1 VSKIFDN
8 LNQWEPS
15 IIQFVSFETV
25 DPKQDSNSTDKADSF
40 ILHGFPFTEHR
51 AQTPNG
57 SMGYAGDRGAAGVGR
72 FARYRPEAK
81 VVHHT
86 RGPAA
91 AWSTQARPA
100 LLPSQPPQYQSTT

>member
-1 VSKIFDN
+1 
-8 LNQWEPS
+8 
-15 IIQFVSFETV
+15 
-25 DPKQDSNSTDKADSF
+25 
-40 ILHGFPFTEHR
+40 
-51 AQTPNG
+51 
-57 SMGYAGDRGAAGVGR
+57 MGYAGDRGAAGVGR

-100 LLPSQPPQYQSTT
+100 LLPTQPPQYQSTT

>member
-1 VSKIFDN
+1 MRTES
-8 LNQWEPS
+8 S
-15 IIQFVSFETV
+15 IIRFVDFKTV
-25 DPKQDSNSTDKADSF
+25 DPKQDSNGADKTDSP
-40 ILHGFPFTEHR
+40 ISHGFLFIEHR

-72 FARYRPEAK
+72 FARYRPETK
-81 VVHHT
+81 MVHHT

-100 LLPSQPPQYQSTT
+100 LLPTQPPQYQSTT